1 MYHFEWSGWAAIEQ
15 KVINLLEIFPIEF
28 VKGLGL
34 GLGFMIGAYIS
45 LWLIIRIFFGK

>member
-1 MYHFEWSGWAAIEQ
+1 MFHFEMATWQDICGKI
-15 KVINLLEIFPIEF
+15 INLFEILPIEF